1 MLEAPY
7 RTSPF
12 GPRTGPAF
20 ELSCAGLAIAER
32 PFLGRLLLRGP
43 TDDDRFGAV
52 VCELLGLGSL
62 PRPPKLAS
70 AGDVSLLGLGPDEWL
85 AICRPDQPQAVLPK
99 LRERL
104 QGIDAMAVDV
114 SCAFATLRLTGARSF
129 ELLRKGCSAPVDRLA
144 VGDCIRTRVGRHN
157 ILVSCC
163 AEGPALDLHVARSYA
178 RSFRAWLTDAAWE
191 WSGE

>member
-12 GPRTGPAF
+12 GPRSGRAF
-20 ELSCAGLAIAER
+20 ELSCAGLAISEQ
-32 PFLGRLLLRGP
+32 PFLGRLSLRGSA
-43 TDDDRFGAV
+43 DDERFGAV
-52 VCELLGLGSL
+52 VRELLGLLSL
-62 PRPPKLAS
+62 PRPPKSSS

-85 AICRPDQPQAVLPK
+85 AICRPDQPQALLPN
-99 LRERL
+99 LRKRL
-104 QGIDAMAVDV
+104 QGVDAMAVDV

-129 ELLRKGCSAPVDRLA
+129 ALLRKGCSAPIDRLSA
-144 VGDCIRTRVGRHN
+144 GDCIRTRVGRHN
-157 ILVSCC
+157 ILISC